1 MLMVLLQGGSMK
13 SFKRC
18 RDTICNL
25 DDKFHYCSDAKKSWL
40 AIKEDFKEE
49 NIFKGS
55 AAEITSAARKNL
67 ESAIGKKHQLKRNT

>member
-25 DDKFHYCSDAKKSWL
+25 DDEFHYCSDAKKSWL
-40 AIKEDFKEE
+40 VIKEDFKEKTSS
-49 NIFKGS
+49 KG
-55 AAEITSAARKNL
+55 
-67 ESAIGKKHQLKRNT
+67 QLLK